1 MHSYG
6 GRILFIDLS
15 RRKLQEEPTGSY
27 LETLGGRGLG
37 QRLLFDLSSPSVDP
51 LDEESVI
58 ILSAGAL
65 SGSPLPASG
74 RLSVDFKNVLN
85 RGVGSANAGGSFSS
99 MMKYAG
105 YDAIVI
111 TGRAS
116 SPVYIY
122 VDDNGAY
129 IRDASSIWGM
139 DTWNA
144 DLTIRR
150 LESDDSLSTAL
161 IGPAGENLVK
171 FSCLIVD
178 RGRAA
183 GYGGAGAVFGSKN
196 LKGIAVSGSKPIS
209 IYDPLRLRSVVKR
222 LYAAFRSSE
231 VVRIHSEGGTFK
243 AYLLPGERRP
253 HGVRNMSDEFYPDEK
268 LSRIRRERFDERF
281 LVKRLSC
288 FSCPVYCSALYRI
301 DGRYCEGIQANMV
314 RAFGTNLDIL
324 DPPTILRAN
333 LMVNSYGLDCDQTSS
348 IIAWAIECFE
358 HGIID
363 VGDTGGIELRWGKS
377 DSVLKLVDMIAHKEG
392 FGAVL
397 ADGLYEAVKKIGR
410 GSERLAML
418 VKKVGLMEAGMRSH
432 KGWALGIITSTKGC
446 GHTRGASVLEFKG
459 IPPDVSRKV
468 LGIDDISDPT
478 SYKNKPELVV
488 WQERYKA
495 VIDSMGI
502 CSLMSMWQ
510 DINLYRLEDISE
522 AYFALTGVKLTPEE
536 LMDFGE
542 SIQTLERKF
551 NHLHARFGRED
562 DYPPSKLVELPV
574 SGGIYKGEKLDL
586 DKWNEMLNRYYE
598 LHGWD
603 PERGIPY

>member
-1 MHSYG
+1 MHGYG
-6 GRILFIDLS
+6 GKILFIDLS
-15 RRKLQEEPTGSY
+15 RRKLQEEPTSSY
-27 LETLGGRGLG
+27 LGTLGGRGLG
-37 QRLLFDLSSPSVDP
+37 QRLLFDLSSPSIDP

-65 SGSPLPASG
+65 SGTSMPAVS
-74 RLSVDFKNVLN
+74 RLSVDFKNALN
-85 RGVGSANAGGSFSS
+85 CGVGSANVGGSFSS

-111 TGRAS
+111 TGKAG
-116 SPVYIY
+116 SPIYIY
-122 VDDNGAY
+122 VDENGAY

-150 LESDDSLSTAL
+150 LESNDSLSTAL

-209 IYDPLRLRSVVKR
+209 VYDPSILRSVVKR
-222 LYAAFRSSE
+222 LYTAFRNSE
-231 VVRIHSEGGTFK
+231 VARIHSEGGTFK
-243 AYLLPGERRP
+243 AYLLPGEKRP
-253 HGVRNMSDEFYPDEK
+253 HGVRNMSDEFYPNEK
-268 LSRIRRERFDERF
+268 LSRIKRERFDKEF

-288 FSCPVYCSALYRI
+288 FSCPVRCSALYRI
-301 DGRYCEGIQANMV
+301 DGKYCEGIQANMV

-363 VGDTGGIELRWGKS
+363 VGDTGGLELRWGRG
-377 DSVLKLVDMIAHKEG
+377 DAILKLIDMITHKEG

-410 GSERLAML
+410 GSERYAML

-446 GHTRGASVLEFKG
+446 GHTRGAPALEFRR
-459 IPPDVSRKV
+459 ISPDISRKV
-468 LGIDDISDPT
+468 LGIGDISDPT
-478 SYKNKPELVV
+478 SYDNKPELVV

-495 VIDSMGI
+495 IIDSMGI

-510 DINLYRLEDISE
+510 DVNLYRLEDISE
-522 AYFALTGVKLTPEE
+522 AYRALTGISFSPDE

-542 SIQTLERKF
+542 SLQTLERKF
-551 NHLHARFGRED
+551 NGIHAHFDRKD
-562 DYPPSKLVELPV
+562 DYPPLKLVDIPV
-574 SGGIYKGEKLDL
+574 SEGVYKGERLNL
-586 DKWNEMLNRYYE
+586 VEWDKMLNRYYE
-598 LHGWD
+598 LHRWNCEDGL
-603 PERGIPY
+603 PS